1 MTPPEAEVQ
10 GADVGLQLPLTGTGE
25 RARRRRQQR
34 RRARMQRSAFA
45 AAVAVLTL
53 AVPVL
58 AWIGFREVVK
68 SQSGTRVDQV
78 KDPSA
83 PGFEAVVERTPTSLL
98 VQLGDDGTPV
108 SLTVLALNADDAGG
122 AVLFV
127 PIATLITL
135 PDGNVVP
142 LSDAYGPGGLIGI
155 RDATALVVGIGFD
168 EANEVDGARL
178 AQLVDPV
185 APLTVQNPD
194 DLVVDV
200 GGADPVTF
208 EAGPIELQANQVGL
222 YLSARGSDES
232 DLARLVRQEAFWEA
246 WLAAVAAST
255 DAAVVPGETTSGI
268 GRFVR
273 GLAGGSV
280 RFETLP
286 VSSAP
291 PGAGDGE
298 FFEAQDAAVDAVV
311 ADLVPFP
318 VSPAPGTR
326 PRVRLLDGGPDVTGR
341 DRAAHLLVR
350 AGAEIDIV
358 GNADRFGYEETTIV
372 YYDPEREA
380 DAQRMQEALGTG
392 TVRFEQAD
400 SDRTDVTVILGSD
413 FLGATA
419 PATTGDG
426 STG

>member
-1 MTPPEAEVQ
+1 MTPPDVDVDA
-10 GADVGLQLPLTGTGE
+10 GVGLHLPESGTGE
-25 RARRRRQQR
+25 RSRRRRERR
-34 RRARMQRSAFA
+34 RRARVQRSAFGA
-45 AAVAVLTL
+45 TVAVLTL

-58 AWIGFREVVK
+58 AWIGFREVVQSK
-68 SQSGTRVDQV
+68 SGRLVDQV
-78 KDPSA
+78 KDPDT

-98 VQLGDDGTPV
+98 VQLGDDGTPI
-108 SLTVLALNADDAGG
+108 SLTVLALNSDDAGG

-127 PIATLITL
+127 PVNTLIDL
-135 PDGNVVP
+135 PDGNVIP
-142 LSDAYGPGGLIGI
+142 LSDAYGPGGLVGV
-155 RDATALVVGIGFD
+155 RDTTALVVGIGFD
-168 EANEVDGARL
+168 EANEVDSARL
-178 AQLVDPV
+178 AALVEPV

-208 EAGPIELQANQVGL
+208 AAGPLQLAADEVGL
-222 YLSARGSDES
+222 YLSARAPDES
-232 DLARLVRQEAFWEA
+232 DLARLARQEAFWEA
-246 WLAAVAAST
+246 WLEAVDASA
-255 DAAVVPGETTSGI
+255 DPAVVPGETSSGL

-273 GLAGGSV
+273 GLAGGAV

-286 VSSAP
+286 VAAAP
-291 PGAGDGE
+291 PGAGEGE
-298 FFEAQDAAVDAVV
+298 FFEAQDAAVDAVL

-318 VSPAPGTR
+318 VSPAPGAR
-326 PRVRLLDGGPDVTGR
+326 PRVRLLDGGPDPAGR
-341 DRAAHLLVR
+341 DQAAHVLVR

-358 GNADRFGYEETTIV
+358 GNADRFGYEETSIV

-380 DAQRMQEALGTG
+380 DAQRLQEALGTG

-413 FLGATA
+413 FLGVTA